1 MLGGDCVT
9 KKVFV
14 YGSLMENFFNYDKY
28 LVGKV
33 LKRQPAKVRG
43 KLYHLVNKGYPAMIK
58 GNDVVYGELI
68 EVADWE
74 NNVKD
79 LDDLEN
85 YYGEGNPNNEYNR
98 VLIEVE
104 VLEDNSKE
112 VAFTYMY
119 NCKEEQELKNELYL
133 PNGNWRLYKETTDN

>member
-1 MLGGDCVT
+1 
-9 KKVFV
+9 
-14 YGSLMENFFNYDKY
+14 MENFFNYDKY

-33 LKRQPAKVRG
+33 LNRRLARTNG
-43 KLYHLVNKGYPAMIK
+43 KLYHLVNKGYPAMIE
-58 GNDVVYGELI
+58 GNDFVYGELI

-79 LDDLEN
+79 LDDMEN

-98 VLIEVE
+98 VSIEVE
-104 VLEDNSKE
+104 VLENDSKE
-112 VAFTYMY
+112 TAFVYMY

-133 PNGNWRLYKETTDN
+133 PKGSWRLYKEEVDN